1 MSPVRKG
8 ATPQTQS
15 ANVPPPVVKR
25 TTNHQNSLVSAKNM
39 PTVFKKGKI
48 IYFYEKTEGKNHE
61 SDSLTNTCLDFTKS
75 DFFGG
80 GGLYFGKIKVNIYV

>member
-15 ANVPPPVVKR
+15 ANVSPPVVKR

-48 IYFYEKTEGKNHE
+48 IYFYEKTEGKTIHLLIHAWTSQNPTFLGAG
-61 SDSLTNTCLDFTKS
+61 DYIL
-75 DFFGG
+75 
-80 GGLYFGKIKVNIYV
+80 GKLRSTFMCN